1 MASNRYQYTLQFN
14 ADTQAAKKSM
24 QDLAN
29 SFEKLFKAQSQGGFM
44 DESINKAV
52 ESAKQLEIHLQKAT
66 DVNTGKLNLTEF
78 NKSIQQAGTSFKELS
93 QSLVSGGAAG
103 QQAFLSMASAIAQ
116 SEVPLKQMNNTLKTF
131 AQTLKNTVKWEIS
144 SNIVHGL
151 ESAMGNAVSYARNL
165 NTSLTNIRIVTGQTV
180 EDMAKFTVEANK
192 AAKFLSTTTKAYAD
206 ASLIYYQQGDSQ
218 EQAAKKAAIT
228 IKAANSSFN
237 TSAAEMSEYLTAV
250 WNSYQVGADELER
263 YVDIMAALGAKT
275 ATSLE
280 EIATSMQ
287 KVAATANTV
296 GVSMEQVSSIVATVS
311 SVTRESAES
320 IGTSYKTIFARI
332 GDLKL
337 GETLDD
343 GVTLGQVSSQLE
355 KIGVNVLDANGDM
368 RDMGTII
375 EDLGSKWQ
383 TMSRAEQTAIAQVV
397 AGKRQYTQL
406 MALFENWDM
415 YQQNMTTA
423 QTADG
428 SLQNMADIYAESWE
442 AASARVTASLENIY
456 SKIINDQAIIKFTN
470 GISGA
475 IDVVGGLIDA
485 LGGMSG
491 TIGLLGS
498 IGVKVFE
505 KQIAGAIDKTK
516 NKITTYFGQ
525 FKNVGDAIKKIGS
538 GEAKNVEQLNYQK
551 AAEKQQNDFKELQKQ
566 FPGDDSN
573 ATTVKYASE
582 LLGYKE
588 QLLSVEQA
596 LTEAEKQAASTA
608 IAGLSQQQADI
619 VALKREK
626 EELLKTTKTQREE
639 DIRAAAQ
646 AKKVIPG
653 QRKTLSEKKKEN
665 DDKLEKGFAEGK
677 SAGSLAKLSQ
687 PIKTVE
693 ELYNKSQELSKK
705 STILESF
712 IRSIQTG
719 NKDFEGLKQKV
730 EQVLG
735 HPIQAKSLDDLEKDL
750 IKIQERTDATAE
762 DLYDLVEISF
772 SGIGDDD
779 VRAAVQEGVRNATE
793 RGRSDASIEYEL
805 YFKESS
811 LDKARKTLKDLL
823 NPKSEAYSKL
833 ATNLTKAGEA
843 VGALTSGL
851 GIGANLVST
860 MSDETATLGDKLG
873 AAGGALTS
881 LISSFATGGWIGLAA
896 SAIGMIISGI
906 SEAQK
911 RAREMYEEDI
921 NTKAEESQTKIDAIK
936 EENAAISELLP
947 KYGELAGSITSSSQI
962 SSEYQTAVDDLTTAL
977 GFQGETIDGLIAKY
991 HSLDQAIIEGTKTQI
1006 QESID
1011 AYEQAKKDL
1020 VNKAAMDLAQNTEGI
1035 VQYGTSDSFYIDTS
1049 NLQSIINNQN
1059 TAEVYSDI
1067 GAGGQFNYQG
1077 VMSNLITTYSGE
1089 FSDYLTNAMNESFDE
1104 AGNFDF
1110 NKFYELIFNQVK
1122 EFLEID
1128 TDNFSDTEMDAYLNK
1143 ANSLANFIQQFDSVF
1158 GDTKTN
1164 LGSYDF
1170 GDNGLLM
1177 LTELSAFESSHGGR
1191 SKGKFSKSW
1200 LGKLASGGNLNNLT
1214 ERDQSEYWSDYVNVD
1229 ANLARETAIADSVEM
1244 SEEAKATLAKMRSG
1258 ATMTAEELYQF
1269 YLELTTLT
1277 EEYPEL
1283 ANDAT
1288 YKALHAQFGTI
1299 FTGIQEPLEV
1309 AQTQLE
1315 LIQNGMDI
1323 TALKSANI
1331 DSVSE
1336 LRDYINEVYTKVTGL
1351 NTPAPASFMKSAA
1364 DLLQLW
1370 GIIPEVTNTLV
1381 NELSV
1386 SAGIAENAGVSQ
1398 DTVLTAMDAIR
1409 QDSIWQ
1415 ESTTPISYE
1424 DLNWNH
1430 LRFNKETG
1438 TFDRESLLAEI
1449 AYAGT
1454 QDRKSKAAASI
1465 AGIKTLQGYDLDEIE
1480 ALGADGF
1487 DKLGIE
1493 FDSSI
1498 AGFEGV
1504 TDVAS
1509 WLKLSAEDRETY
1521 LTELLKKQEEAY
1533 YAENGILQ
1541 QAIDADTTRKTEL
1554 ETMYNEAIASQ
1565 QYADAK
1571 KAVAAAE
1578 KQIAAGDKII
1588 SQRSKITDADIMT
1601 YLKELYGENFS
1612 EDLIQQYEIDA
1623 WRNAKTDEEAKQTSF
1638 YQKVVSG
1645 QTLASEGVVQ
1655 EQAYLDTVA
1664 GYNAE
1669 AVALG
1674 SQTEKDVAAKKW
1686 AGMIADAGSSVDVF
1700 GNSIKVLTQDL
1711 STLNNEFNALNSID
1725 VSTIPKTGT
1734 QAYEALSASL
1744 KKAGKTMSDY
1754 RQMSEKDR
1762 IKAVGQA
1769 KKESLEAQKA
1779 KQKEIENIYAT
1790 KYGFNASTTQ
1800 ADILA
1805 TEDKDKIAAYEAW
1818 IASQEAQADL
1828 TDKIAQEVQ
1837 NTTDEL
1843 IRVGAANTNAAIA
1856 RFEQEQTKL
1865 QNAAEQLMSVAD
1877 ILTSHITDGELSFA
1891 EQAQLDPK
1899 VLAQWNSL
1907 STSAERAKFAA
1918 EQSAAAYKKQ
1928 MEYQQ
1933 NINEGI
1939 TGAQTFAKNIAI
1951 GDMLLSNNDLYG
1963 TSEQFASW
1971 LDTKELSNSV
1981 KQALVEADKTVR
1993 STLGDGATAKQWGD
2007 AMRAELATMG
2017 TDGAEAFALIEAQ
2030 GKDALSKIFSDFSA
2044 NLQEEAQNAVDAW
2057 AKAFKQIADARK
2069 TLIEGGSLLDQIA
2082 GDPETLL
2089 TYLQSYR
2096 KTAGHENATAADLV
2110 QAITSGTIKAEDLA
2124 YGDSSIWTNNQMK
2137 KYGLN
2142 ATSIAGDAFGT
2153 TGFASDK
2160 SAIARYL
2167 TGKDYGSLDADQQA
2181 IIDKQVLDYYT
2192 GMIAA
2197 SEGINEEAARLKAQ
2211 TAIADN
2217 EYTAI
2222 SNARKDL
2229 ADSINASATAQDTAT
2244 KKTEA
2249 MAEADK
2255 AIETYNEQYKKAQQK
2270 QSDWTAIRDAA
2281 EAVRKGDATD
2291 IVSALGSDAAALF
2304 ARLQQNDP
2312 ETLQKLGINK
2322 LEDLNQIDVDTA
2334 TQNIKTAS
2342 IKIGELEGD
2351 LKDALNKA
2359 NVTGENQVAG
2369 LTAEEKEKYTNAQTE
2384 AATNTSQASYDYN
2397 SSIGLKTLSANE
2409 SYDFLEGLD
2418 SQFKALDAF
2427 ELEPKIENLNSLRDA
2442 LDLTNPSIAEYYNAI
2457 ANAESAEER
2466 EAAIDDLTTALLTQG
2481 DALLTNSEGA
2491 KILLENYAK
2500 TYGITDEFGEVLTTQ
2515 AINAMKTNKRFNE
2528 LNKTWKKT
2536 GKQIKAN
2543 GKDLEHMNKTY
2554 NDMTD
2559 LYKDVAKAAKKTG
2572 KSVGDITKDLEG
2584 MTDEEKK
2591 LIEQASED
2599 YLNIFKDLETGL
2611 GDTMAQ
2617 LPQDMA
2623 DAITGMDLNGLINS
2637 LITPESFGT
2646 LMNNVMGGSEQVQ
2659 AAIAGMAADN
2669 DAAIRAM
2676 GEQLQAAADANGNI
2690 DLGTVLQGMGV
2701 DVSNPIAVL
2710 EALKSFLQQLAGTP
2724 YFTGAQAALGPV
2736 ISALSAAQGLQS
2748 KYGGGGGG
2756 GAKNANTKPS
2766 GGKGGGGGSKNKT
2779 KEEKLRYEDEVER
2792 YHEQNKELERVQEKL
2807 DMIDKM
2813 KERTYGKKHI
2823 AQLDAETAALREQAK
2838 AQADLY
2844 NEANKWRASDQ
2855 AELMSLGVGIQ
2866 FDENGNIANYEEVM
2880 QALIDKQNENIERY
2894 NNSAQEEGDKLRLD
2908 ADKQWYEDAVQAI
2921 EDYEEALKTG
2931 NEALIEMEEI
2941 KNRLSEI
2948 ALEKITYELEIE
2960 TELNE
2965 NDLEL
2970 FEYFVD
2976 KWEDDLSKQDESFIK
2991 VTQSIGTYQDNL
3003 TNLSDA
3009 LANLNAEHAAGEIN
3023 EADYVEGMQEIRDQ
3037 IMENLENL
3045 EDAGDQLKEIY
3056 SNALELAREEIDKT
3070 TEAMQHSSD
3079 VMESYISIMGLMGK
3093 ANDFESLQSFYDA
3106 QYTYGLQQISTLKS
3120 TYDTLIAARAEYD
3133 AKIEAGQKLSEIE
3146 QANYDALQEQ
3156 IMETEQEM
3164 LDATESTLEA
3174 IQAGYENT
3182 VNKMSKDL
3190 EEFMVGAGNSIA
3202 GLADQ
3207 YAYFQEKQDRYVSTA
3222 KELFEVSKLNR
3233 DIENSL
3239 ADATTDASKEAL
3251 KALQEKINKQSEL
3264 NELTEYDIQMNQL
3277 EYQLLLA
3284 RIQLE
3289 EASSSKDTVR
3299 LTRDEN
3305 GNYAYQYTAD
3315 QDKVNEA
3322 MQQYE
3327 DVLQQINELSVE
3339 RTGEIEQQMI
3349 DAMQNNLEKFNEIML
3364 DETLSTEERNQK
3376 IADLNTQFSE
3386 TMLYL
3391 QEQAGIAGENLTW
3404 NQEMIAEHFGVS
3416 LSDITASTAGNV
3428 NDSVQAMIDRADE
3441 FAAKMNAVL
3450 TGDGEGSVQ
3459 GVWEAYKNK
3468 LKEVSDTSGLNYDT
3482 MTNKIS
3488 QFTTANDL
3496 AAGRAQNVLDILE
3509 DTLAPLTALTAAWGV
3524 HANMIE
3530 SMVEYYEQL
3539 AAAMNDTM
3547 RDVADSEG
3555 GTAGGTWTPASSS
3568 FEDKGYGPYE
3578 VTLPDGTKVTH
3589 NATGPWSAL
3598 AMAGVSYADIAK
3610 VNVVP
3615 KFLKGGL
3622 VDFTGLAQLDGTQTD
3637 PELVL
3642 NSEDT
3647 RNMLQAVNVVRQ
3659 LDTNTLALLVSTLE
3673 TSVNSL
3679 MAFMGSNY
3687 HASGVS
3693 GYSSSTLDQNVQITA
3708 EFPNVTSSNEIE
3720 EAFNSLV
3727 NRAAQFAMQK

>member
-93 QSLVSGGAAG
+93 QSLISGGAAG

-131 AQTLKNTVKWEIS
+131 AQTMKNTVKWEIS

-151 ESAMGNAVSYARNL
+151 ESAMGNAVSYAKNL

-192 AAKFLSTTTKAYAD
+192 AAKSLSTTTKAYAD

-263 YVDIMAALGAKT
+263 YVDIMAVLGAKT

-296 GVSMEQVSSIVATVS
+296 GVSMEQVSSIIATVS

-343 GVTLGQVSSQLE
+343 GVTLGQVSSQLD
-355 KIGVNVLDANGDM
+355 KIGVSILDANGDM
-368 RDMGTII
+368 RDMGAII

-415 YQQNMTTA
+415 YQESMSIAMN
-423 QTADG
+423 ADG
-428 SLQNMADIYAESWE
+428 ALQEMADIYAESWE

-456 SKIINDQAIIKFTN
+456 NKILNDQAIIKFTN
-470 GISGA
+470 GISGV

-525 FKNVGDAIKKIGS
+525 FKSAGDAIKKIGS
-538 GEAKNVEQLNYQK
+538 GEAKNVEQLKYQK

-626 EELLKTTKTQREE
+626 EELLKTTKAQREE

-653 QRKTLSEKKKEN
+653 QRTTLSQKKKEN
-665 DDKLEKGFAEGK
+665 DNKLEQGFAEGK

-730 EQVLG
+730 KQVLG

-750 IKIQERTDATAE
+750 IKIQERTDAAAE

-772 SGIGDDD
+772 SGVGDDD
-779 VRAAVQEGVRNATE
+779 VRAAVQEGVRNAAE

-823 NPKSEAYSKL
+823 NPRSEVYSKL

-851 GIGANLVST
+851 GVGENLVSA
-860 MSDETATLGDKLG
+860 MVDESSTLVDKLG

-881 LISSFATGGWIGLAA
+881 LISGFATGGWIGLAA
-896 SAIGMIISGI
+896 SFVGILISGI
-906 SEAQK
+906 STAIQKAEEERKKLVEENKAKAQEINDANSAELSSTKNLLNTYNELYARYQAGEDVQAELKTSALALADAYGLTSASVAAMTGNFELFNKEVAKTLNFANQMSDAKTALGNAGQAVTGSKNIGKVSVDMADYLGIYTDMDNANANVAAMIQEDALLSQATALKTTDDVTWDFIDEIYRQQEQMEKWSLESEHMLDAFIEFANQEASNYKEAFNAALEQYGLEDTKITATTARDKILDTLKDANVNVGDFLQAFYSHALLKGSEELNLADMGYSLAEIKSEDLRDLIMYGANSAAFQISSMENLDMEAFKNIAFSQSGLKNLQEANSSNNFSLNKIWSNFTDLYDSETGEFRWDDNLNAEDTVALYDRYVAWKDYLQKMLDNIVDTNSTEYQIISQFLTGVEKITDSEELSGAVSTYKEAQK
-911 RAREMYEEDI
+911 NLVQWQLIQNSIQGSIGKSEEDI
-921 NTKAEESQTKIDAIK
+921 SFTDYIKFQKDLAQSVDAQYTTFDSLKGFSQEDVTNLTDEYIKAREKVVAQLISEFTAFDDYATMYSALSMSFDDDQMGAISQLIDAENLAASDITYNFIEALKTYFASIGDGVIPPVENLQSNTLIQSAIK
-936 EENAAISELLP
+936 M
-947 KYGELAGSITSSSQI
+947 SQ
-962 SSEYQTAVDDLTTAL
+962 ATTAYNTNKAGRDKAVASESSFKQDMTQAEAEAFYSNYWGNEKMQQFL
-977 GFQGETIDGLIAKY
+977 EDRDKPLKSWTEFVAMDYDAQQAYIEGISAEYATATQESA
-991 HSLDQAIIEGTKTQI
+991 QAIIDAHADYIEKLEGLLT
-1006 QESID
+1006 ED
-1011 AYEQAKKDL
+1011 AKKLYGDGGQ
-1020 VNKAAMDLAQNTEGI
+1020 VAQN
-1035 VQYGTSDSFYIDTS
+1035 
-1049 NLQSIINNQN
+1049 
-1059 TAEVYSDI
+1059 
-1067 GAGGQFNYQG
+1067 NY
-1077 VMSNLITTYSGE
+1077 
-1089 FSDYLTNAMNESFDE
+1089 A
-1104 AGNFDF
+1104 AW
-1110 NKFYELIFNQVK
+1110 K
-1122 EFLEID
+1122 
-1128 TDNFSDTEMDAYLNK
+1128 
-1143 ANSLANFIQQFDSVF
+1143 
-1158 GDTKTN
+1158 
-1164 LGSYDF
+1164 
-1170 GDNGLLM
+1170 
-1177 LTELSAFESSHGGR
+1177 AFESLYTETD
-1191 SKGKFSKSW
+1191 GKYMDTQ
-1200 LGKLASGGNLNNLT
+1200 GNT
-1214 ERDQSEYWSDYVNVD
+1214 FD
-1229 ANLARETAIADSVEM
+1229 TK
-1244 SEEAKATLAKMRSG
+1244 EAAF
-1258 ATMTAEELYQF
+1258 QH
-1269 YLELTTLT
+1269 YLELEGVQLGDSDN
-1277 EEYPEL
+1277 L
-1283 ANDAT
+1283 N
-1288 YKALHAQFGTI
+1288 
-1299 FTGIQEPLEV
+1299 LE
-1309 AQTQLE
+1309 TWE
-1315 LIQNGMDI
+1315 
-1323 TALKSANI
+1323 SFANI
-1331 DSVSE
+1331 M
-1336 LRDYINEVYTKVTGL
+1336 
-1351 NTPAPASFMKSAA
+1351 A
-1364 DLLQLW
+1364 Q
-1370 GIIPEVTNTLV
+1370 V
-1381 NELSV
+1381 N
-1386 SAGIAENAGVSQ
+1386 AENTQ
-1398 DTVLTAMDAIR
+1398 
-1409 QDSIWQ
+1409 
-1415 ESTTPISYE
+1415 
-1424 DLNWNH
+1424 
-1430 LRFNKETG
+1430 
-1438 TFDRESLLAEI
+1438 
-1449 AYAGT
+1449 YANA
-1454 QDRKSKAAASI
+1454 QASI
-1465 AGIKTLQGYDLDEIE
+1465 
-1480 ALGADGF
+1480 
-1487 DKLGIE
+1487 
-1493 FDSSI
+1493 
-1498 AGFEGV
+1498 
-1504 TDVAS
+1504 
-1509 WLKLSAEDRETY
+1509 
-1521 LTELLKKQEEAY
+1521 
-1533 YAENGILQ
+1533 N
-1541 QAIDADTTRKTEL
+1541 
-1554 ETMYNEAIASQ
+1554 
-1565 QYADAK
+1565 
-1571 KAVAAAE
+1571 
-1578 KQIAAGDKII
+1578 
-1588 SQRSKITDADIMT
+1588 
-1601 YLKELYGENFS
+1601 
-1612 EDLIQQYEIDA
+1612 
-1623 WRNAKTDEEAKQTSF
+1623 
-1638 YQKVVSG
+1638 
-1645 QTLASEGVVQ
+1645 
-1655 EQAYLDTVA
+1655 
-1664 GYNAE
+1664 
-1669 AVALG
+1669 
-1674 SQTEKDVAAKKW
+1674 
-1686 AGMIADAGSSVDVF
+1686 AGSLVGKTVIDEF
-1700 GNSIKVLTQDL
+1700 GNSITVLSDEL
-1711 STLNNEFNALNSID
+1711 STLENEFNALNSID
-1725 VSTIPKTGT
+1725 VSTIPQVGT

-1762 IKAVGQA
+1762 IKAVSQA
-1769 KKESLEAQKA
+1769 KKESLEAQRA
-1779 KQKEIENIYAT
+1779 KQKEIENKYAT
-1790 KYGFNASTTQ
+1790 QYGFNTSTTQ
-1800 ADILA
+1800 AYILA
-1805 TEDKDKIAAYEAW
+1805 TGDKDKIAAYEAW
-1818 IASQEAQADL
+1818 IASQEAQANL
-1828 TDKIAQEVQ
+1828 TDEIAQEVQ
-1837 NTTDEL
+1837 NTADEL
-1843 IRVGAANTNAAIA
+1843 IRVGAANTDAAIA

-1865 QNAAEQLMSVAD
+1865 QSAAEQLMNVAD
-1877 ILTSHITDGELSFA
+1877 ILTSHITDGELNFA

-1899 VLAQWNSL
+1899 VLEQWNSL

-1939 TGAQTFAKNIAI
+1939 TGAQTFANGIAV

-2030 GKDALSKIFSDFSA
+2030 GKDALSNIFSDFSA

-2057 AKAFKQIADARK
+2057 ANAFKQIADARK

-2124 YGDSSIWTNNQMK
+2124 YGDSSVWTSNQMK
-2137 KYGLN
+2137 KYGLD
-2142 ATSIAGDAFGT
+2142 TVGLAGKEFGT
-2153 TGFASDK
+2153 FDFLQDK
-2160 SAIARYL
+2160 SAIARMLGFDGY
-2167 TGKDYGSLDADQQA
+2167 YEADADQKA
-2181 IIDKQVLDYYT
+2181 AIDKQVLDYYT

-2197 SEGINEEAARLKAQ
+2197 SEGIDEEVARIKAQ
-2211 TAIADN
+2211 NAIANN
-2217 EYTAI
+2217 EYEII

-2229 ADSINASATAQDTAT
+2229 ADSINESATAQDTAT

-2249 MAEADK
+2249 MAKADE
-2255 AIETYNEQYKKAQQK
+2255 AIETYNEAYEKEQQK
-2270 QSDWTAIRDAA
+2270 QSDWTAVRDAA
-2281 EAVRKGDATD
+2281 EAVKTGDATD
-2291 IVSALGSDAAALF
+2291 IVSALEDKAPEIAD
-2304 ARLQQNDP
+2304 RLGMSLEQ
-2312 ETLQKLGINK
+2312 LNK
-2322 LEDLNQIDVDTA
+2322 IDVDTA
-2334 TQNIKTAS
+2334 TQNIKMAS
-2342 IKIGELEGD
+2342 IQIGTLEGD
-2351 LKDALNKA
+2351 LKDALDA
-2359 NVTGENQVAG
+2359 AGVTGENQVAG
-2369 LTAEEKEKYTNAQTE
+2369 LTTEEREKYIEAGTE
-2384 AATNTSQASYDYN
+2384 AAANTAQASYDYS

-2409 SYDFLEGLD
+2409 SYNFLEGLD

-2536 GKQIKAN
+2536 GKQIKTN
-2543 GKDLEHMNKTY
+2543 NKELKHMNKTY
-2554 NDMTD
+2554 DDMTD

-2572 KSVGDITKDLEG
+2572 KSIGDITKDLEG

-2591 LIEQASED
+2591 LIEQASEE
-2599 YLNIFKDLETGL
+2599 YLDIFDSLQTDL
-2611 GDTMAQ
+2611 GDTFAT
-2617 LPQDMA
+2617 LPQNMQTS
-2623 DAITGMDLNGLINS
+2623 IENCDLDGLISN
-2637 LITPESFGT
+2637 LITPMAFDT
-2646 LMNNVMGGSEQVQ
+2646 LLGNVDTASAQFQQ
-2659 AAIAGMAADN
+2659 AVANMTTDS

-2676 GEQLQAAADANGNI
+2676 GEQLQVAAATNGQI
-2690 DLGTVLQGMGV
+2690 DLGTILNGLGV
-2701 DVSNPIAVL
+2701 DLSNPIEVL
-2710 EALKSFLQQLAGTP
+2710 NALIDLFSQMAGIEFL
-2724 YFTGAQAALGPV
+2724 TGAGAAIGPLS
-2736 ISALSAAQGLQS
+2736 SALSKAQSVQGR
-2748 KYGGGGGG
+2748 YGGGGG

-2779 KEEKLRYEDEVER
+2779 KEDKLRAEDEIER
-2792 YHEQNKELERVQEKL
+2792 YHEQNEVLDRVGEKL
-2807 DMIDKM
+2807 EMIDKL
-2813 KERTYGKKHI
+2813 KDRTYGKNHL
-2823 AQLDAETAALREQAK
+2823 AQLDAETKALKEQLA

-2855 AELMSLGVGIQ
+2855 KELISLGVGVQ
-2866 FDENGNIANYEEVM
+2866 FDEDGNISNYEEVM
-2880 QALIDKQNENIERY
+2880 QALIEKQNANIERY
-2894 NNSAQEEGDKLRLD
+2894 NNSDQDEGDKLRLD

-2921 EDYEEALKTG
+2921 EDYEEALRTG

-2941 KNRLSEI
+2941 RNQISELE
-2948 ALEKITYELEIE
+2948 LEKITYKLEIE

-2970 FEYFVD
+2970 LEYYTD
-2976 KWEDDLSKQDESFIK
+2976 KWEDDLDKQADRFVK
-2991 VTQSIGTYQDNL
+2991 VTDSITVYQDNL
-3003 TNLSDA
+3003 TNLSNA
-3009 LANLNAEHAAGEIN
+3009 LDELNEQHQNGTIN
-3023 EADYVEGMQEIRDQ
+3023 EADYAEGMQDIRDQ
-3037 IMENLENL
+3037 IMDNLENL

-3056 SNALELAREEIDKT
+3056 SDALELAREEIEKT
-3070 TEAMQHSSD
+3070 TDAIQHSSD

-3093 ANDFESLQSFYDA
+3093 ANDFEQLQAFYDA
-3106 QYTYGLQQISTLKS
+3106 QYTYGIQQVGVLKS

-3133 AKIEAGQKLSEIE
+3133 AKIEAGQKLSEVE
-3146 QANYDALQEQ
+3146 QANYDTLQEQ
-3156 IMETEQEM
+3156 IRETEEEM
-3164 LDATESTLEA
+3164 LSAIETTLEA
-3174 IQAGYENT
+3174 IQAGYQNA
-3182 VNKMSKDL
+3182 VQAMSKDL

-3339 RTGEIEQQMI
+3339 RTGEIEQLMI
-3349 DAMQNNLEKFNEIML
+3349 DAMQNNLEKFNEIMT

-3428 NDSVQAMIDRADE
+3428 NESVQAMIDRADE

-3450 TGDGEGSVQ
+3450 TGDGEDSVS
-3459 GVWEAYKNK
+3459 GVWAEYQNR
-3468 LKEVSDTSGLNYDT
+3468 LNQVSQASGLNYDT
-3482 MTNKIS
+3482 MTGKIS
-3488 QFTTANDL
+3488 DFTHANDL
-3496 AAGRAQNVLDILE
+3496 AAGKANEVLDVLE

-3530 SMVEYYEQL
+3530 SMVEYYEAL
-3539 AAAMNDTM
+3539 ADAMNDAM
-3547 RDVADSEG
+3547 RDSANTG
-3555 GTAGGTWTPASSS
+3555 GSPVGAGGTPASTG

-3578 VTLPDGTKVTH
+3578 VTMPDGTKVTH

-3598 AMAGVSYADIAK
+3598 AMAGVPYADIAR

-3615 KFLKGGL
+3615 KFYRGGL

-3642 NSEDT
+3642 NADDT
-3647 RNMLQAVNVVRQ
+3647 RNMLETVRVVRQ
-3659 LDTNTLALLVSTLE
+3659 LDANTLSLLVSSLE
-3673 TSVNSL
+3673 TSVNSM
-3679 MAFMGSNY
+3679 MAFMGSSY
-3687 HASGVS
+3687 HAFGVS
-3693 GYSSSTLDQNVQITA
+3693 GMQTQTLDQNVQITA
-3708 EFPNVTSSNEIE
+3708 EFPNVTDHNEIE

-3727 NRAAQFAMQK
+3727 NRAAQFAKQK

>member
-116 SEVPLKQMNNTLKTF
+116 SEVPLKQMNSTLKTF

-151 ESAMGNAVSYARNL
+151 ESAMGNAVSYAKNL

-180 EDMAKFTVEANK
+180 EDMAKFTAEANK
-192 AAKFLSTTTKAYAD
+192 AAKSLSTTTKAYAD

-218 EQAAKKAAIT
+218 EQVAKKAAIT

-343 GVTLGQVSSQLE
+343 GVTLGQVSSQLD
-355 KIGVNVLDANGDM
+355 KIGVSVLDANGEM
-368 RDMGTII
+368 RDMGAII

-428 SLQNMADIYAESWE
+428 SLQNMADTYAESWE

-456 SKIINDQAIIKFTN
+456 NKIINDQAIIKFTN

-525 FKNVGDAIKKIGS
+525 FKNAGDAIKKIGS

-588 QLLSVEQA
+588 QLLTVEQA

-626 EELLKTTKTQREE
+626 EELLKTTKAQREE

-653 QRKTLSEKKKEN
+653 QRKTLSQKKKEN
-665 DDKLEKGFAEGK
+665 DDKLEQGFTEGK

-750 IKIQERTDATAE
+750 IKIQERTDAAAE

-772 SGIGDDD
+772 SGLGDDD
-779 VRAAVQEGVRNATE
+779 VRAAVQEGVRNAAE

-860 MSDETATLGDKLG
+860 MSDETVTLGDKLG

-911 RAREMYEEDI
+911 RAREMYEESI
-921 NTKAEESQTKIDAIK
+921 NTKAEEAQTKIDTIK

-947 KYGELAGSITSSSQI
+947 KYGELAGTITSSSQI
-962 SSEYQTAVDDLTTAL
+962 SGEYQTAVNDLTTAL

-991 HSLDQAIIEGTKTQI
+991 HSLDQAIIYGTKTQL
-1006 QESID
+1006 EKTVNE
-1011 AYEQAKKDL
+1011 YEQAKNDL
-1020 VNKAAMDLAQNTEGI
+1020 VNKAAMDLASNTDGI
-1035 VQYGTSDSFYIDTS
+1035 YQYGTSDSFYVDTN
-1049 NLQSIINNQN
+1049 NLQSIINSQN
-1059 TAEVYSDI
+1059 TSQVYADI
-1067 GAGGQFNYQG
+1067 GAGNQFNYQG
-1077 VMSNLITTYSGE
+1077 IMSNLITTYGGE
-1089 FSDYLTNAMNESFDE
+1089 FSDYLMSAMQTSFDE

-1110 NKFYELIFNQVK
+1110 NKFYELIFNQVGT
-1122 EFLEID
+1122 FLEIE
-1128 TDNFSDTEMDAYLNK
+1128 TDNFDDSEMAAHLKK
-1143 ANSLANFIQQFDSVF
+1143 ANNLANFIQQFDSVF
-1158 GDTKTN
+1158 GDTQNN
-1164 LGSYDF
+1164 LGGFDF
-1170 GDNGLLM
+1170 EDNSLFM
-1177 LTELSAFESSHGGR
+1177 LGQLFANENQHGGT
-1191 SKGKFSKSW
+1191 SKGVFSKSW
-1200 LGKLASGGNLNNLT
+1200 LGQLASGGSLANLT
-1214 ERDQSEYWSDYVNVD
+1214 HRDQSEYWSDYVNVD
-1229 ANLARETAIADSVEM
+1229 SNLARETAIADSVEM
-1244 SEEAKATLAKMRSG
+1244 SESAKAMLAKMRSG
-1258 ATMTAEELYQF
+1258 AQMTAEELYQF

-1299 FTGIQEPLEV
+1299 FAGIQEPLE
-1309 AQTQLE
+1309 AAKTQLE
-1315 LIQNGMDI
+1315 LIENGMDI
-1323 TALKSANI
+1323 TALKQADIS
-1331 DSVSE
+1331 SVTE
-1336 LRDYINEVYTKVTGL
+1336 LREYINDVYKKVTGL
-1351 NTPAPASFMKSAA
+1351 DTPAPASFMKSASE
-1364 DLLQLW
+1364 LLQLW
-1370 GIIPEVTNTLV
+1370 GIIPDITNTLV

-1386 SAGIAENAGVSQ
+1386 SAGIAQSSGVSQ
-1398 DTVLTAMDAIR
+1398 DTVLTAMDAVR

-1415 ESTTPISYE
+1415 DASTPISYE

-1430 LRFNKETG
+1430 LKFNEQTG
-1438 TFDRESLLAEI
+1438 MFDRDSLLAEI

-1454 QDRKSKAAASI
+1454 QKQKDAEATSI
-1465 AGIKTLQGYDLDEIE
+1465 AGIKTLQGYDLNEIE
-1480 ALGADGF
+1480 ALGKDGF
-1487 DKLGIE
+1487 EKLGIK

-1498 AGFEGV
+1498 EGFENV
-1504 TDVAS
+1504 SDVAS
-1509 WLKLSAEDRETY
+1509 WLKLNAEDRETY
-1521 LTELLKKQEEAY
+1521 LTKLLEKQEESY

-1541 QAIDADTTRKTEL
+1541 QAITADTERKIQL
-1554 ETMYNEAIASQ
+1554 ENMYNEAIASQ
-1565 QYADAK
+1565 EYAQATS
-1571 KAVAAAE
+1571 AVAAAN
-1578 KQIAAGDKII
+1578 KQIEAGDKIL

-1623 WRNAKTDEEAKQTSF
+1623 WRNAKTDEEARQTSF

-1645 QTLASEGVVQ
+1645 QTLASENVVE

-1669 AVALG
+1669 SVALG
-1674 SQTEKDVAAKKW
+1674 SQIETNTNAKEW
-1686 AGMIADAGSSVDVF
+1686 AGLIADAGSSVDTF
-1700 GNSIKVLTQDL
+1700 GNSIKILTEDL
-1711 STLNNEFNALNSID
+1711 NTLNTEFSALNSID
-1725 VSTIPKTGT
+1725 VSTVPKIGT

-1769 KKESLEAQKA
+1769 KKENLEAQKA
-1779 KQKEIENIYAT
+1779 KQKEIENKYAT

-1805 TEDKDKIAAYEAW
+1805 TGDKDKIAAYEAW
-1818 IASQEAQADL
+1818 IAAQEAQADL
-1828 TDKIAQEVQ
+1828 ADEIAQEVK
-1837 NTTDEL
+1837 NTADEL
-1843 IRVGAANTNAAIA
+1843 IRVGAANTDAAIA

-1865 QNAAEQLMSVAD
+1865 QTAAEQLMNVAD
-1877 ILTSHITDGELSFA
+1877 ILTSHITDGELNFA

-1939 TGAQTFAKNIAI
+1939 TGAQTFANGIAV

-1963 TSEQFASW
+1963 TSEQFANW
-1971 LDTKELSNSV
+1971 LDTKNLSNSV

-2030 GKDALSKIFSDFSA
+2030 GKDALSNIFSDFSA
-2044 NLQEEAQNAVDAW
+2044 ILQEEAQNAVDAW
-2057 AKAFKQIADARK
+2057 ANAFKQIADARK
-2069 TLIEGGSLLDQIA
+2069 TLIAGGSLLDQIA

-2124 YGDSSIWTNNQMK
+2124 YGDSSVWTDNQMK

-2142 ATSIAGDAFGT
+2142 TVGLAGKEFGT
-2153 TGFASDK
+2153 ANFLQDK
-2160 SAIARYL
+2160 SAIARMLGFDGY
-2167 TGKDYGSLDADQQA
+2167 YEADADQKA
-2181 IIDKQVLDYYT
+2181 AIDKQVLDYYT

-2197 SEGINEEAARLKAQ
+2197 SEGINEEAARIKAQ
-2211 TAIADN
+2211 NAIANN
-2217 EYTAI
+2217 EYGII

-2229 ADSINASATAQDTAT
+2229 ADSINASATAQDAAT

-2249 MAEADK
+2249 MAKADE
-2255 AIETYNEQYKKAQQK
+2255 AIETYNEAYEKEQQK
-2270 QSDWTAIRDAA
+2270 QSDWTAVRDAA
-2281 EAVRKGDATD
+2281 KAVEAGDATD
-2291 IVSALGSDAAALF
+2291 IVSALGDKAPEIAD
-2304 ARLQQNDP
+2304 RL
-2312 ETLQKLGINK
+2312 GMS
-2322 LEDLNQIDVDTA
+2322 LEQLNQINVDTA

-2342 IKIGELEGD
+2342 IQIGTLEGD
-2351 LKDALNKA
+2351 LKKALEDAG
-2359 NVTGENQVAG
+2359 VTGENQVAG
-2369 LTAEEKEKYTNAQTE
+2369 LTEEEKEKYADAQTE
-2384 AATNTSQASYDYN
+2384 AKTNTSQASYDYN
-2397 SSIGLKTLSANE
+2397 SSIGLKTLSAND

-2481 DALLTNSEGA
+2481 EALLTNSEGA

-2554 NDMTD
+2554 DDMTD

-2572 KSVGDITKDLEG
+2572 KSIGDITKDLEG

-2591 LIEQASED
+2591 MIEQASEE

-2724 YFTGAQAALGPV
+2724 YFTGAEAALGPV

-2756 GAKNANTKPS
+2756 GGAKNANNKPN
-2766 GGKGGGGGSKNKT
+2766 GNKGGGGGSKNKT
-2779 KEEKLRYEDEVER
+2779 KEDKLRYEDEVER

-2813 KERTYGKKHI
+2813 KERTYGKKHL

-2855 AELMSLGVGIQ
+2855 AELISLGVGIK

-2894 NNSAQEEGDKLRLD
+2894 NNSEQEEGDKLRYD

-2960 TELNE
+2960 TDLNE

-3009 LANLNAEHAAGEIN
+3009 LADLNAQHSAGEIN

-3106 QYTYGLQQISTLKS
+3106 QYTYGLQQIGTLKS
-3120 TYDTLIAARAEYD
+3120 TYDTLIAAREEYD

-3450 TGDGEGSVQ
+3450 TGDGEDSVQ

-3468 LKEVSDTSGLNYDT
+3468 LKEVSDTSGLNYET

-3509 DTLAPLTALTAAWGV
+3509 DTLAPLTALTAAWGI

-3539 AAAMNDTM
+3539 AAAMSETM

-3555 GTAGGTWTPASSS
+3555 GTTGGTWTPASSS

-3598 AMAGVSYADIAK
+3598 AMAGVPYADIAK

-3693 GYSSSTLDQNVQITA
+3693 GYSSQTLDQNVQITA

>member
-116 SEVPLKQMNNTLKTF
+116 SEVPLKQMNNTLKNF

-192 AAKFLSTTTKAYAD
+192 AAKSLSTTTKAYAD
-206 ASLIYYQQGDSQ
+206 ASLIYYQQGDTQ

-343 GVTLGQVSSQLE
+343 GVTLGQVSSQLD
-355 KIGVNVLDANGDM
+355 KIGVSVLDANGDM

-525 FKNVGDAIKKIGS
+525 FKSAGDAIKKIGS

-626 EELLKTTKTQREE
+626 EELLKTTKAQREE

-646 AKKVIPG
+646 AKRIIPG
-653 QRKTLSEKKKEN
+653 QRKTLSQKKKEN
-665 DDKLEKGFAEGK
+665 DKQLEQGFAAGK

-687 PIKTVE
+687 PIETIE
-693 ELYNKSQELSKK
+693 QLYNKSQELSKK

-750 IKIQERTDATAE
+750 IKIQERTDAAAE

-772 SGIGDDD
+772 SGVGDDD
-779 VRAAVQEGVRNATE
+779 VRAAVQEGVRNAAE

-851 GIGANLVST
+851 GVGENLVSA
-860 MSDETATLGDKLG
+860 MVDESSTLVDKLG

-881 LISSFATGGWIGLAA
+881 LISGFATGGWIGLAA
-896 SAIGMIISGI
+896 SFVGILISGI
-906 SEAQK
+906 STAIQKAEEERKKLVEENKAKAQEINDANSAELSSTKNLLNTYNELYARYQAGEDVQAELKTSALALADAYGLTSASVAAMTGNFELFNKEVAKTLNFADQMSDAKTALGNAGQAVTGSKNIGKVSVDMADYLGVYTDMDNANANVAAMIQEDALLSQATALKTTDAVTWDFIDEIYRQQGQMEDWSLESTHMLDAFIEFASQEASNYKEAFNMALEKYGLEDTKITATTARDKILDTLKDANINVGDFLQAFYSNALLKGSEELNLADMGYSLAEIKSEDLGDIIMYGANSAAFQISSMENLDMEAFKNIAFSQSGLKNLQEANSTNNFALDKIWNNFTDLYDSETGEFRWDDNLNAEDTVALYDRYVAWKDYLQKMLDNIVDTNSTEYQIISQFLTGVEKITDSEELSGAVSTYKEAQK
-911 RAREMYEEDI
+911 NLVQWQLIQNSIQGSIGKSEEDTSFTDYIKFQQNLAQSVDAQYTTFDSLKGFSQEDVTNLTDEYVKAREKVVAQLISEFTAFDDYAKMYSALSMSFNDDQTGVI
-921 NTKAEESQTKIDAIK
+921 SQLIDAENLAASDITYNFIEALKTYFASIGDGVIPSVEDLQGNALIQSAIK
-936 EENAAISELLP
+936 MSKA
-947 KYGELAGSITSSSQI
+947 
-962 SSEYQTAVDDLTTAL
+962 TTAYNTNKA
-977 GFQGETIDGLIAKY
+977 GRDKAVASESSFKQDMTQAEAETFYSNYWGNEKMQQFLESRNKPLKSWTEFVAMDYDAQQAYIEGISAEY
-991 HSLDQAIIEGTKTQI
+991 ATATQESAQAIIDAHGDYIEKLEGLLT
-1006 QESID
+1006 ED
-1011 AYEQAKKDL
+1011 AKKL
-1020 VNKAAMDLAQNTEGI
+1020 
-1035 VQYGTSDSFYIDTS
+1035 YGD
-1049 NLQSIINNQN
+1049 
-1059 TAEVYSDI
+1059 
-1067 GAGGQFNYQG
+1067 GGQVAQDNYAAW
-1077 VMSNLITTYSGE
+1077 E
-1089 FSDYLTNAMNESFDE
+1089 
-1104 AGNFDF
+1104 
-1110 NKFYELIFNQVK
+1110 
-1122 EFLEID
+1122 
-1128 TDNFSDTEMDAYLNK
+1128 
-1143 ANSLANFIQQFDSVF
+1143 
-1158 GDTKTN
+1158 
-1164 LGSYDF
+1164 
-1170 GDNGLLM
+1170 
-1177 LTELSAFESSHGGR
+1177 AFESLYTETD
-1191 SKGKFSKSW
+1191 GKYMDTQGNTFDTKEAAFQHY
-1200 LGKLASGGNLNNLT
+1200 LGLEGVQLGDSENLSL
-1214 ERDQSEYWSDYVNVD
+1214 
-1229 ANLARETAIADSVEM
+1229 ETWES
-1244 SEEAKATLAKMRSG
+1244 
-1258 ATMTAEELYQF
+1258 F
-1269 YLELTTLT
+1269 
-1277 EEYPEL
+1277 
-1283 ANDAT
+1283 
-1288 YKALHAQFGTI
+1288 
-1299 FTGIQEPLEV
+1299 
-1309 AQTQLE
+1309 
-1315 LIQNGMDI
+1315 
-1323 TALKSANI
+1323 ANI
-1331 DSVSE
+1331 M
-1336 LRDYINEVYTKVTGL
+1336 
-1351 NTPAPASFMKSAA
+1351 A
-1364 DLLQLW
+1364 Q
-1370 GIIPEVTNTLV
+1370 V
-1381 NELSV
+1381 N
-1386 SAGIAENAGVSQ
+1386 AENTQ
-1398 DTVLTAMDAIR
+1398 
-1409 QDSIWQ
+1409 
-1415 ESTTPISYE
+1415 
-1424 DLNWNH
+1424 
-1430 LRFNKETG
+1430 
-1438 TFDRESLLAEI
+1438 
-1449 AYAGT
+1449 YANA
-1454 QDRKSKAAASI
+1454 QASI
-1465 AGIKTLQGYDLDEIE
+1465 
-1480 ALGADGF
+1480 
-1487 DKLGIE
+1487 
-1493 FDSSI
+1493 
-1498 AGFEGV
+1498 
-1504 TDVAS
+1504 
-1509 WLKLSAEDRETY
+1509 
-1521 LTELLKKQEEAY
+1521 
-1533 YAENGILQ
+1533 N
-1541 QAIDADTTRKTEL
+1541 
-1554 ETMYNEAIASQ
+1554 
-1565 QYADAK
+1565 
-1571 KAVAAAE
+1571 
-1578 KQIAAGDKII
+1578 
-1588 SQRSKITDADIMT
+1588 
-1601 YLKELYGENFS
+1601 
-1612 EDLIQQYEIDA
+1612 
-1623 WRNAKTDEEAKQTSF
+1623 
-1638 YQKVVSG
+1638 
-1645 QTLASEGVVQ
+1645 
-1655 EQAYLDTVA
+1655 
-1664 GYNAE
+1664 
-1669 AVALG
+1669 
-1674 SQTEKDVAAKKW
+1674 
-1686 AGMIADAGSSVDVF
+1686 AGSLVGKTVIDEF
-1700 GNSIKVLTQDL
+1700 GNSITVLSDEL
-1711 STLNNEFNALNSID
+1711 STLENEFNALNSID
-1725 VSTIPKTGT
+1725 VSTIPKVGT

-1779 KQKEIENIYAT
+1779 KQKEIENKYAT

-1805 TEDKDKIAAYEAW
+1805 TGDKDKIAAYEAW

-1837 NTTDEL
+1837 NTADEL

-1865 QNAAEQLMSVAD
+1865 QNAAKQLMSVAD

-2030 GKDALSKIFSDFSA
+2030 GKDSLSKIFSDFSA

-2082 GDPETLL
+2082 GNPETLL

-2124 YGDSSIWTNNQMK
+2124 YGDSSVWTSNQMK
-2137 KYGLN
+2137 KYGLD
-2142 ATSIAGDAFGT
+2142 TVGLAGKEFGT
-2153 TGFASDK
+2153 ANFLQDK
-2160 SAIARYL
+2160 SAIARMLGFDGY
-2167 TGKDYGSLDADQQA
+2167 YEADADQKA
-2181 IIDKQVLDYYT
+2181 AIDKQVLDYYT

-2197 SEGINEEAARLKAQ
+2197 SEGISEEAARIKAQ
-2211 TAIADN
+2211 NAIANN
-2217 EYTAI
+2217 EYEII

-2229 ADSINASATAQDTAT
+2229 ADSINASATAQDAAT

-2249 MAEADK
+2249 MAKADE
-2255 AIETYNEQYKKAQQK
+2255 AIETYNEAYEKEQQK
-2270 QSDWTAIRDAA
+2270 QSDWTAVRDAA
-2281 EAVRKGDATD
+2281 KAVEAGDATD
-2291 IVSALGSDAAALF
+2291 IVSALGDKAPEIAD
-2304 ARLQQNDP
+2304 RL
-2312 ETLQKLGINK
+2312 GMS
-2322 LEDLNQIDVDTA
+2322 LEQLNQINVDTA

-2342 IKIGELEGD
+2342 IQIGTLEGD
-2351 LKDALNKA
+2351 LKKALDEA
-2359 NVTGENQVAG
+2359 GVTGENQVAG
-2369 LTAEEKEKYTNAQTE
+2369 LTAEEKEKYTDAQTE
-2384 AATNTSQASYDYN
+2384 AKTNTSQASYDYN

-2536 GKQIKAN
+2536 GKQIKTN
-2543 GKDLEHMNKTY
+2543 KKELEHMNKTY
-2554 NDMTD
+2554 DDMTD

-2572 KSVGDITKDLEG
+2572 KSVSDITKDLEG

-2591 LIEQASED
+2591 MIEQASED

-2611 GDTMAQ
+2611 GDTMAK

-2646 LMNNVMGGSEQVQ
+2646 LMNNIMGGSEQVQ
-2659 AAIAGMAADN
+2659 AEIARMAADN
-2669 DAAIRAM
+2669 DAAIKAM

-2690 DLGTVLQGMGV
+2690 DLGTVLQNMGV

-2710 EALKSFLQQLAGTP
+2710 EALKSFLQQLANTP

-2823 AQLDAETAALREQAK
+2823 AQLEAETAALREQAK

-3120 TYDTLIAARAEYD
+3120 TYDTLIAAREEYD

-3450 TGDGEGSVQ
+3450 TGDGEDSVQ

-3598 AMAGVSYADIAK
+3598 AMAGVPYADIAK

-3693 GYSSSTLDQNVQITA
+3693 GYSSQTLDQNVQITA